1 MTLRTPFRPLIFLA
15 VTATVAL
22 TLIQV
27 EATSAPDVSV
37 VPAPARLAAPLLP
50 SAAPDQ
56 APAVAVEPAREPAP
70 GGTTSE
76 LSDPIEPII
85 PAASGSSTSNPPD
98 SAPPAASTVA
108 RASTSETSTDAP
120 ATAAGAPIEGLDLLE
135 VLLRITGTLTSTPLT
150 TQEPPAD
157 TATQPDATTN
167 APAAIVAP
175 QPMPSKPA
183 APAAIVAPQP
193 APPKPA
199 AAATTPVTRPTTS
212 PGAQTTPTTGPL
224 LPSVFEQAQI
234 VSFYGYP
241 GIGVMGELGL
251 HTPAGAAAA
260 VARVAA
266 EYDALNGP
274 REVMPALHLI
284 VAVAQRHPGTSGL
297 YLQRMG
303 DERLSEYVEAA
314 REAGILLFL
323 DVQIGWSDA
332 LTETRLLEDALREPF
347 VHLAL
352 DPEFATRSKGTAPGV
367 AIGAL
372 GSADVNA
379 VQHYL
384 AGLVR
389 EHNLPPKVLI
399 LHQFLKSML
408 TGVEYYDDVAEV
420 DVTIDMDGFG
430 NPYVKLTKY
439 DLYATADYAERAAI
453 KLFYRWD
460 VPLMTPAR
468 LLSLDNPP
476 DLVIYQ

>member
-1 MTLRTPFRPLIFLA
+1 M
-15 VTATVAL
+15 
-22 TLIQV
+22 
-27 EATSAPDVSV
+27 
-37 VPAPARLAAPLLP
+37 
-50 SAAPDQ
+50 
-56 APAVAVEPAREPAP
+56 
-70 GGTTSE
+70 
-76 LSDPIEPII
+76 
-85 PAASGSSTSNPPD
+85 
-98 SAPPAASTVA
+98 
-108 RASTSETSTDAP
+108 
-120 ATAAGAPIEGLDLLE
+120 
-135 VLLRITGTLTSTPLT
+135 
-150 TQEPPAD
+150 
-157 TATQPDATTN
+157 
-167 APAAIVAP
+167 
-175 QPMPSKPA
+175 
-183 APAAIVAPQP
+183 
-193 APPKPA
+193 
-199 AAATTPVTRPTTS
+199 
-212 PGAQTTPTTGPL
+212 
-224 LPSVFEQAQI
+224 FEQAQI

-241 GIGVMGELGL
+241 GIGTMGELGL
-251 HTPAGAAAA
+251 HTAAGAAAA

-284 VAVAQRHPGTSGL
+284 VAVAQRHPGNSGL

-303 DERLSEYVEAA
+303 DDRLKEYVEAA

-352 DPEFATRSKGTAPGV
+352 DPEFATRSMGTAPGV
-367 AIGAL
+367 AIGTL

-389 EHNLPPKVLI
+389 EHNLPPKVLVV
-399 LHQFLKSML
+399 HQFLKSML

-460 VPLMTPAR
+460 APLMTPAR

>member
-1 MTLRTPFRPLIFLA
+1 MRAPLRPLIFLA
-15 VTATVAL
+15 VIATAAL

-27 EATSAPDVSV
+27 EATSVPDVSV
-37 VPAPARLAAPLLP
+37 VPVAAREVAAVPP
-50 SAAPDQ
+50 SSTSDDTPRI
-56 APAVAVEPAREPAP
+56 AVEPSRATPTAE
-70 GGTTSE
+70 TTTE
-76 LSDPIEPII
+76 AA
-85 PAASGSSTSNPPD
+85 PAAS
-98 SAPPAASTVA
+98 SAA
-108 RASTSETSTDAP
+108 
-120 ATAAGAPIEGLDLLE
+120 IEGLDPFQ
-135 VLLRITGTLTSTPLT
+135 VYLRLTGILT
-150 TQEPPAD
+150 TTLVTDDKTPVATEQAPITTAQAPVVTVEAPVVTAAQPVPPA
-157 TATQPDATTN
+157 A
-167 APAAIVAP
+167 APVVVAP
-175 QPMPSKPA
+175 R
-183 APAAIVAPQP
+183 P

-212 PGAQTTPTTGPL
+212 PGAQTTPTTGPVQ
-224 LPSVFEQAQI
+224 PSVFEQAQI

-241 GIGVMGELGL
+241 GIGTMGELGL
-251 HTPAGAAAA
+251 HSAAGAAAA
-260 VARVAA
+260 VERVAA

-274 REVMPALHLI
+274 REVLPALHLI

-303 DERLSEYVEAA
+303 DDRLNEYVEAA

-323 DVQIGWSDA
+323 DIQIGWSDA

-352 DPEFATRSKGTAPGV
+352 DPEFATRHKGTAPGV

-408 TGVEYYDDVAEV
+408 TAVEYYDDVAEV

-460 VPLMTPAR
+460 APLMTPAR

>member
-15 VTATVAL
+15 VTATAAL

-27 EATSAPDVSV
+27 AATSVLDVSV
-37 VPAPARLAAPLLP
+37 LPVPAHEVAAVPP
-50 SAAPDQ
+50 SSTSDDTPRI
-56 APAVAVEPAREPAP
+56 AVEPSRAPAP
-70 GGTTSE
+70 SDTTG
-76 LSDPIEPII
+76 DVYEPLE
-85 PAASGSSTSNPPD
+85 PLLRAASGTPPSDTPRETAPAADTAGRTHTAEAAPTPSSAAIEGLDPFQVYLRLTGILTTTLVTDDKAPVATEQAPMVTAAQP
-98 SAPPAASTVA
+98 APPAA
-108 RASTSETSTDAP
+108 AP
-120 ATAAGAPIEGLDLLE
+120 AVVG
-135 VLLRITGTLTSTPLT
+135 
-150 TQEPPAD
+150 
-157 TATQPDATTN
+157 
-167 APAAIVAP
+167 
-175 QPMPSKPA
+175 
-183 APAAIVAPQP
+183 APQP

-199 AAATTPVTRPTTS
+199 AAATTPVTRPPTS

-224 LPSVFEQAQI
+224 QPSVFEQAQI

-241 GIGVMGELGL
+241 GIGTMGELGL

-284 VAVAQRHPGTSGL
+284 VAVAQRHPGNSGL

-303 DERLSEYVEAA
+303 DERLSEYIEAA

-352 DPEFATRSKGTAPGV
+352 DPEFATRNKGTAPGV
-367 AIGAL
+367 AIGTL

-389 EHNLPPKVLI
+389 EHNLPPKVLVV
-399 LHQFLKSML
+399 HQFLKSML

-460 VPLMTPAR
+460 APLMTPAR